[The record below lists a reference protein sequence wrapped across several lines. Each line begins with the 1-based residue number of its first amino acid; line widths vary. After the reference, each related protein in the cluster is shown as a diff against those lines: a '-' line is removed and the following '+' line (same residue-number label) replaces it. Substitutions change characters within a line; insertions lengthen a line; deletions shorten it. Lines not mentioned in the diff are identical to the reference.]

1 MTLPSS
7 LHDCTAFM
15 TNLPEFL
22 TDAQLQSSLKASMNA
37 VSAPPLQICRSLD
50 TSSLKYGF
58 IIFQTPDHRDAFVA
72 EHDGKEL
79 RDPNSSTFTFNVE
92 KYGEKGPKAAKVP
105 TELID
110 FVLGTDQRGKPRRTH
125 ARHNSPPPNP
135 SSSSSPTHQP
145 LDSYR
150 SQTSKNLPG
159 RISRDDVTR
168 LSLGQP
174 SKVRGRGSR
183 GVPHRLNT
191 SEAAEFQRA
200 AVRGYVKVDGTGWRR
215 GRKGSPLLNTHRQY
229 CDSRCAPQVVMMRGR
244 GGDDMDKVTVD
255 LSPLRVVGGE
265 GRKALEDI
273 VNRAAEEA
281 GMVRC
286 EEEGEGDNEE
296 GGDNELM
303 PSSPDYDFS
312 NDPIWKL
319 PTVLAGGVFEGE
331 RGQAQAM
338 CKALVLELGVPKEE
352 ARRQGKDG
360 ENRGG
365 RTGGGPKN
373 RRDAGARGGGR
384 TKVKKNKRRERGGGR
399 SPEDEIRGFF

>member
-1 MTLPSS
+1 
-7 LHDCTAFM
+7 M

-79 RDPNSSTFTFNVE
+79 RDPNSSSSSTFTFNVE

-125 ARHNSPPPNP
+125 AQHNSPPPNP

-265 GRKALEDI
+265 GRRTR
-273 VNRAAEEA
+273 VSA
-281 GMVRC
+281 GR
-286 EEEGEGDNEE
+286 E
-296 GGDNELM
+296 
-303 PSSPDYDFS
+303 
-312 NDPIWKL
+312 K
-319 PTVLAGGVFEGE
+319 
-331 RGQAQAM
+331 
-338 CKALVLELGVPKEE
+338 KE
-352 ARRQGKDG
+352 
-360 ENRGG
+360 G
-365 RTGGGPKN
+365 RTGRN
-373 RRDAGARGGGR
+373 AGKEGR
-384 TKVKKNKRRERGGGR
+384 E
-399 SPEDEIRGFF
+399 EEE